1 MFDYLSLFSQT
12 ISSIHSVIFLAIIL
26 LHFIFASGVA
36 KDIGNLNK
44 RNIPT
49 LIIPGYAWVLTTL
62 LMGLFGLLAYWLIH
76 HSTLS
81 K

>member
-1 MFDYLSLFSQT
+1 MFDFLGMFSQT
-12 ISSIHSVIFLAIIL
+12 ISSIHSVIFLLIIL

-36 KDIGNLNK
+36 KDIGALNK
-44 RNIPT
+44 RNIST

-62 LMGLFGLLAYWLIH
+62 LMGLFGLAVYWLMH
-76 HSTLS
+76 HSTLT